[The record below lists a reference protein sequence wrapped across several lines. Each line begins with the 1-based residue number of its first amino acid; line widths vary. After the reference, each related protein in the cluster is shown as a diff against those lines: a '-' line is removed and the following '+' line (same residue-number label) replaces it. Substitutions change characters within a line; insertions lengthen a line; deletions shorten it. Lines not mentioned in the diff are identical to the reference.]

1 MADFILYG
9 TEGCHLCEDAEQ
21 LMTAT
26 GIAFETRDIIHDDL
40 AHQRYAIRIP
50 VLVHQQTEMELN
62 WPFDSAQLQ
71 FFIARTH

>member
-21 LMTAT
+21 LMMAT

-40 AHQRYAIRIP
+40 AH
-50 VLVHQQTEMELN
+50 
-62 WPFDSAQLQ
+62 
-71 FFIARTH
+71 